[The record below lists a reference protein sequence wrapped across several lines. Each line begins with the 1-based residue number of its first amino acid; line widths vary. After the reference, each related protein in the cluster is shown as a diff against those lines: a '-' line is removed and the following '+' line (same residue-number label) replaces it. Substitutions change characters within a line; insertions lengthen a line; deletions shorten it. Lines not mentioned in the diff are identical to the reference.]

1 MKSAQILSPSGVAA
15 QEAAVADCF
24 DPPSERFLG
33 AKLRRQKQPTTPKFP
48 HCER

>member
-1 MKSAQILSPSGVAA
+1 LEDPGMPIVPGEKKSAKILSPSGVAA

-33 AKLRRQKQPTTPKFP
+33 AK
-48 HCER
+48 